1 MIPTPPFVLGGRERG
16 SSQNREFALRDG
28 PHALEGFQAASAYLR
43 FPADS
48 DNGVN
53 LRDNLVEILDAVAS
67 QLERGLSAMKLMG
80 PLDEPKL
87 RSAAKLFERV
97 SRPDARDFAPD
108 AEVNAVCRRVLSAM
122 DEPLGGT
129 PTCPPT
135 PCPRDAAWPPAC
147 PPSGAVCVVV
157 QDNGQH

>member
-1 MIPTPPFVLGGRERG
+1 MWYVIPTPPFVLGGRERG

-87 RSAAKLFERV
+87 RSAAKLFEHV
-97 SRPDARDFAPD
+97 SRPDAHCFAPD

-122 DEPLGGT
+122 NEPLLEGL
-129 PTCPPT
+129 
-135 PCPRDAAWPPAC
+135 PPA
-147 PPSGAVCVVV
+147 PSPASSWRCLTTCLPTLWCGVRSRR
-157 QDNGQH
+157 GQ